1 MEKNSKQFKRV
12 FYLIA
17 ELSPDDLKELRR
29 LMNYD
34 SKFIDEILK
43 DLRRKREKTKD
54 MPVTT

>member
-17 ELSPDDLKELRR
+17 ELNPDDLKELRR